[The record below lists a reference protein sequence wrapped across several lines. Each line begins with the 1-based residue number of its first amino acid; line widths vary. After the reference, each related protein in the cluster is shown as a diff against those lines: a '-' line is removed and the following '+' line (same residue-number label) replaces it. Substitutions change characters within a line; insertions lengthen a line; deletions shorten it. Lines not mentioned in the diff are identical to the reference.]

1 MKALPSVLVD
11 NTAGSHAADVEGCG
25 LPDKPCLTIDY
36 GVQCALAATSGDEV
50 AEVHVQGPG
59 PYNGTSG
66 DGRGIVI
73 PNKLA
78 QNLGNISNLQLV
90 QRVSRRLC
98 SPRMAKMAFPWMW
111 AMEQKVAPF
120 KWAGALPRRLWL
132 TD

>member
-73 PNKLA
+73 PN
-78 QNLGNISNLQLV
+78 NSTSLV
-90 QRVSRRLC
+90 VVGLNVSRDGGTL
-98 SPRMAKMAFPWMW
+98 
-111 AMEQKVAPF
+111 VGAPVIDCE
-120 KWAGALPRRLWL
+120 GQGRALAV
-132 TD
+132 TCT